1 MTGDDLTAKE
11 KARLRAE
18 WEATLTPQD
27 RIEIT
32 AYMSKLGAMGG
43 LRRGRRKV
51 RGDSEYYRK
60 LGAANNTHMEA
71 ARAGRARKKI
81 ERDKAKTTQKDGE

>member
-1 MTGDDLTAKE
+1 MRNDLSDKE

-27 RIEIT
+27 RAEIKI
-32 AYMSKLGAMGG
+32 YMSQLGALGG

-51 RGDSEYYRK
+51 RGDSEYDRN
-60 LGAANNTHMEA
+60 LGAANNKTMEA
-71 ARAGRARKKI
+71 ARAARAKKKI
-81 ERDKAKTTQKDGE
+81 ERDKAKEKP

>member
-1 MTGDDLTAKE
+1 MNDDDLTAKE

-43 LRRGRRKV
+43 LRRGRRKC
-51 RGDSEYYRK
+51 RGDSEYYRQ
-60 LGAANNTHMEA
+60 LGAANNTNMEA
-71 ARAGRARKKI
+71 ARAGRARKKA
-81 ERDKAKTTQKDGE
+81 ERDKAKKQEE

>member
-27 RIEIT
+27 RIEIKN
-32 AYMSKLGAMGG
+32 YMSKLGALGG

-51 RGDSEYYRK
+51 RGDSEYYRQ
-60 LGAANNTHMEA
+60 LGAANNTNMEA
-71 ARAGRARKKI
+71 ARAGRAKKKA
-81 ERDKAKTTQKDGE
+81 ERDKAKKQEE

>member
-1 MTGDDLTAKE
+1 MTDDDLTAKE

-27 RIEIT
+27 RIEIKN
-32 AYMSKLGAMGG
+32 YMSKLGALGG

-51 RGDSEYYRK
+51 RGDSEYYRQ
-60 LGAANNTHMEA
+60 LGAANNTNMEA
-71 ARAGRARKKI
+71 ARAGRAKKKA
-81 ERDKAKTTQKDGE
+81 ERNKAKQEE

>member
-1 MTGDDLTAKE
+1 MNDEDDDITAKE

-32 AYMSKLGAMGG
+32 AYMSKLGAIGG

-51 RGDSEYYRK
+51 RGDSEYYRN
-60 LGAANNTHMEA
+60 LGAKNQNMEA
-71 ARAGRARKKI
+71 ARAGRARKKA
-81 ERDKAKTTQKDGE
+81 ERDKAKQEE